1 MLSQHSCSQRDSEGS
16 LQRTHKD
23 TTENVLFKCI
33 STPERTAL
41 SYYSTGQVEMFLS
54 FYFFSL
60 VASVL
65 GGTQDRNS
73 SGWVGEKEFNTE
85 DVNQTPL
92 PKGGGA
98 AGCWPRIMEEYVG
111 ERSLNF
117 E

>member
-1 MLSQHSCSQRDSEGS
+1 MLSQHSCSQRDSEGG

-23 TTENVLFKCI
+23 TTENVLFKCT

-41 SYYSTGQVEMFLS
+41 SYYSTGQVGIFLS
-54 FYFFSL
+54 FYFFPRA
-60 VASVL
+60 ASVL
-65 GGTQDRNS
+65 GGTQVRNS

-98 AGCWPRIMEEYVG
+98 AGCWPRIRDGYVG
-111 ERSLNF
+111 GRSLNF